1 MMRQIARR
9 KGGATDHLEKVSCK
23 DGCETRRKFFPF
35 FPWYKKYKANET
47 HLPLEKQTIHK
58 RPLIKEKKQI
68 RLSPIKDKAKK
79 KIPK

>member
-1 MMRQIARR
+1 MAVKLDENFSHSSHDI
-9 KGGATDHLEKVSCK
+9 
-23 DGCETRRKFFPF
+23 
-35 FPWYKKYKANET
+35 KKYKANET